1 MSAAFHKRIALHDSF
16 AAWRSESIGGWWLWI
31 GVVWLVVAWQVRDA
45 TAQVERSELG
55 KRLRR
60 FEEAWQTASVE
71 TRANSVPPMEAAV
84 RSFFSL
90 QFRAAAAR
98 LDDAW
103 FTVRQAAPP
112 TRFERWAIASRLQVA
127 PRLMDTTNAEIV
139 VQLMPYY
146 EIENMEMPAEAKVIW
161 QLHDSQKEVVA
172 ELPVTLEQATQALSW
187 MVGEVP
193 AGEYRLTATMQHD
206 QQSVTLPPTFLSRV
220 DRLMM
225 RLTLIDE
232 AAKAWPDTATD
243 TARAT
248 VSSLLP
254 LLKSQAASQ
263 VHEIDYPAG
272 RLMQTC
278 EALIA
283 DQGQSPK
290 VLAKLA
296 REGDVWATLATSS
309 RQIPVRLRA
318 PAQATGPLP
327 VLLLFHGA
335 GGSEN
340 MFFETYGAGRAVTL
354 GLERGWL
361 VVAPRQPLFGTGPDA
376 ETIIRALSDHFEI
389 DRKRIFFMGHSMGAR
404 HVTQQ
409 VSRYPGLPA
418 AAVALGGG
426 GSVTKPMTASP
437 CPWFVAAGQFDF
449 GLKGTISLAARLRE
463 TGNPVTFREYPDVE
477 HMVIVQAALDDA
489 FVVLDQAAREGR
501 VGGE

>member
-1 MSAAFHKRIALHDSF
+1 MRPVFHKRVNLHDSL
-16 AAWRSESIGGWWLWI
+16 AAWRWESMGGWWFWL
-31 GVVWLVVAWQVRDA
+31 GVVWLVVTLQVRDA
-45 TAQVERSELG
+45 TAQVERLELG

-60 FEEAWQTASVE
+60 FEEAWQTAPVE
-71 TRANSVPPMEAAV
+71 TRAKSVPPMESAV
-84 RSFFSL
+84 KSFFSL
-90 QFRAAAAR
+90 QFRTAAAR

-103 FTVRQAAPP
+103 LTVRQATPP
-112 TRFERWAIASRLQVA
+112 TRFERWAIAMRLQVA
-127 PRLMDTTNAEIV
+127 PRCMDTTNAAIV
-139 VQLMPYY
+139 VQLKPYY
-146 EIENMEMPAEAKVIW
+146 DIENVEMPAETKVIW
-161 QLHDSQKEVVA
+161 RLHDSRKKVVA
-172 ELPVTLEQATQALSW
+172 ELPVTFEQATQAMSW

-193 AGEYRLTATMQHD
+193 AGEYLLTATVQHD
-206 QQSVTLPPTFLSRV
+206 QQSVTLPPTVVSRV
-220 DRLMM
+220 DRWRM
-225 RLTLIDE
+225 RLTRIEE
-232 AAKAWPDTATD
+232 ATRSWPDTATH

-248 VSSLLP
+248 VASLLS
-254 LLKSQAASQ
+254 LLKPQAVSQ

-272 RLMQTC
+272 RLVQTC

-283 DQGQSPK
+283 DQGQSPQ

-309 RQIPVRLRA
+309 RQIPARLRA

-361 VVAPRQPLFGTGPDA
+361 VVAPRQPLFGSGPDA
-376 ETIIRALSDHFEI
+376 ETIVRVLSEHFEI
-389 DRKRIFFMGHSMGAR
+389 DRRRIFLMGHSMGAR

-409 VSRYPGLPA
+409 VSRYPDLPA
-418 AAVALGGG
+418 AVVALGGG
-426 GSVTKPMTASP
+426 GSVTKQTTSRP

-449 GLKGTISLAARLRE
+449 GLKGAASLAARLRE

-477 HMVIVQAALDDA
+477 HMVIVQAALDEA
-489 FVVLDQAAREGR
+489 FVMLDQAAGEGR
-501 VGGE
+501 AGGE